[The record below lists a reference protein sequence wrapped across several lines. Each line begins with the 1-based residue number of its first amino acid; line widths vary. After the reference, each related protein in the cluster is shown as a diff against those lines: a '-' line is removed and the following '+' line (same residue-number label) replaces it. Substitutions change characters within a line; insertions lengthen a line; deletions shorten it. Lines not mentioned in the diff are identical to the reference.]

1 MGRIGRKA
9 TTLLVAYVAWVTL
22 LAADLGGEL
31 VDTLVTV
38 LGPIPLA
45 MVLLSIDDPT
55 SRPANWARVL
65 SRALVPGI
73 AAGFA
78 LGLALRIAMRLV
90 ALAVG
95 VPTRFTVAGTLT
107 ILFIFAALGAAY
119 GGLLS
124 AVWRS
129 IPGFRRAPGLMGGT
143 ALALWF
149 WYPFFMAA
157 ADDLSG
163 LLAMP
168 LILLFT
174 TLLSSTWIGYGLLF
188 ATLMRRRSP
197 FPNPM
202 V

>member
-1 MGRIGRKA
+1 
-9 TTLLVAYVAWVTL
+9 
-22 LAADLGGEL
+22 
-31 VDTLVTV
+31 
-38 LGPIPLA
+38 
-45 MVLLSIDDPT
+45 
-55 SRPANWARVL
+55 
-65 SRALVPGI
+65 
-73 AAGFA
+73 
-78 LGLALRIAMRLV
+78 
-90 ALAVG
+90 
-95 VPTRFTVAGTLT
+95 
-107 ILFIFAALGAAY
+107 
-119 GGLLS
+119 
-124 AVWRS
+124 
-129 IPGFRRAPGLMGGT
+129 MGGT

-188 ATLMRRRSP
+188 AALMRRRSP